1 MSDTQ
6 TSPAKSAKMILGTLG
21 IFVLFGFLALIL
33 SGFAGHESVED
44 KVYQGEFSKE
54 TTEARW
60 KNLEEV
66 QKVQNEAFDQ
76 TKVDAAFSK
85 VVSSASKPA
94 KTELVIPGSPTF
106 LKQAEAPSAPAAEA
120 ITPAPAAATAPKTE
134 APAKPAP
141 VEAAPVKAAPA
152 KPAPAKP
159 APVEAAPAKPAPVK
173 PAPAK
178 PAPAKP
184 APEMK
189 APVKPSTEKSV
200 PAKPAAKA
208 KPAAETKAP
217 AKPAPKESA
226 PEKPKQ

>member
-141 VEAAPVKAAPA
+141 VEAAP
-152 KPAPAKP
+152 
-159 APVEAAPAKPAPVK
+159 AKPAPVK